1 MVALLDA
8 PRQDHRNPWSA
19 LFSQTAVL
27 TGRLLVRSARNPMTV
42 VHAVLLPVAFLLT
55 LKVVFGDSI
64 TAMTGENALYRSVP
78 LVALLATMSGS
89 TIGMVG
95 INAERRDGFLA
106 RLWSLPIHRAAGLFA
121 RLSAEA
127 VRLLFTTLLI
137 LATGIA
143 LGFRFHSGV
152 GSAVVWMLIPVAFGL
167 AFSSLVTAAALFW
180 PKGIMV
186 EAVQPVII
194 LGATFSTGFIPVE
207 LYPDWV
213 QPVVRNQPMS
223 PAADAMRALAAGGPV
238 LSPMIATA
246 VWCGA
251 MFAVCLIPI
260 IVGYRRASTSR

>member
-1 MVALLDA
+1 MVALVDERR
-8 PRQDHRNPWSA
+8 PDSRNPLSA
-19 LFSQTAVL
+19 LLSQTAIL
-27 TGRLLVRSARNPMTV
+27 TGRLLVRSARNPMTL

-64 TAMTGENALYRSVP
+64 TEFTGENALYRSVP

-95 INAERRDGFLA
+95 INAERLDGFLA
-106 RLWSLPIHRAAGLFA
+106 RLWTLPIHRAAGLLA
-121 RLSAEA
+121 RLGAEA
-127 VRLLFTTLLI
+127 VRLLFTTLVI

-152 GSAVVWMLIPVAFGL
+152 GSALLWVLIPVVFGL

-180 PKGIMV
+180 PKAIMV

-194 LGATFSTGFIPVE
+194 LGATFCTGFVPVD

-213 QPVVRNQPMS
+213 QSVVRNQPMS
-223 PAADAMRALAAGGPV
+223 PAADAMRGLAVGGPV

-246 VWCGA
+246 VWCAA
-251 MFAVCLIPI
+251 MFAVSLAPM
-260 IVGYRRASTSR
+260 IVGYHRASTSR